1 MMKRLT
7 WFVAGAASGIG
18 VARVAKRKV
27 QQTVDKLSPDHVARQ
42 TVAGVRA
49 AVMDVADALKDGR
62 LAMVAKEAEMRAR
75 RDGHA
80 VSFPDAIDASEVSH
94 LSDYRH
100 RKTR

>member
-1 MMKRLT
+1 MKRLT

-27 QQTVDKLSPDHVARQ
+27 QHTVEKLSPEHVARQ
-42 TVAGVRA
+42 TVANLRA
-49 AVMDVADALKDGR
+49 AATDVAEALRDGR

-80 VSFPDAIDASEVSH
+80 VSFPDAIDASEVSQMA
-94 LSDYRH
+94 DYRR

>member
-1 MMKRLT
+1 MKRIT

-18 VARVAKRKV
+18 AARVAKRKV
-27 QQTVDKLSPDHVARQ
+27 QQTVDKLTPDHVARQ
-42 TVAGVRA
+42 TVSNIRNA
-49 AVMDVADALKDGR
+49 AMDVADALRDGR

-80 VSFPDAIDASEVSH
+80 VSFPDAIDANEVSH
-94 LSDYRH
+94 LSDYRR